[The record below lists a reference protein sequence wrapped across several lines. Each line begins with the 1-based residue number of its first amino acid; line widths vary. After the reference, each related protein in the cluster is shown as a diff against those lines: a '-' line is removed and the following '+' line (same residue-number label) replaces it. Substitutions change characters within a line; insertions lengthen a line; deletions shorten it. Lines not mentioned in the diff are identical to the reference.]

1 MVQVQGYRW
10 GAGAARLAEGAGAPG
25 AVLHADDSRTL
36 MWCRCKAIG
45 GEQVL
50 RAWLKEQEHL
60 VQCFMLMT
68 LTHLCGAGARLS
80 VGSRYCAPG

>member
-1 MVQVQGYRW
+1 M
-10 GAGAARLAEGAGAPG
+10 
-25 AVLHADDSRTL
+25 L
-36 MWCRCKAIG
+36 MTHSLIWCRCKAIG

-68 LTHLCGAGARLS
+68 LTDPMCGAGARLS
-80 VGSRYCAPG
+80 AGSRCCAPG